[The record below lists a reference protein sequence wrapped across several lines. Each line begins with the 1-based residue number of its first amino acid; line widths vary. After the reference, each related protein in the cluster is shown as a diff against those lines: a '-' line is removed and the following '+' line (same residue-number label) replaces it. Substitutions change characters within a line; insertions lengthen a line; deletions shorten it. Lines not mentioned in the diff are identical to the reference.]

1 MAAGRKGGGKGS
13 GRGACSTR
21 SRRSGGGSGT
31 GFEPVA
37 LAVPRPARRCCWRLG
52 SAPSPPLG
60 GGRPLIDVQSGT
72 PPPAAAGFNAEERA
86 YYAFVAPRLR
96 QLAAETRELAELG
109 ERRSR
114 NLLAIQG
121 RQRRVEALLDEL
133 DRFLDEHG
141 TPGRFAATSDS
152 YLDGAASTREGI
164 DEAREGFR
172 RFDWDRVA
180 RATGVFT
187 DGAAEIARAVS
198 ELDRVAGEAAQG
210 AAGR

>member
-1 MAAGRKGGGKGS
+1 MLGSLQAMRGRLGHGVRARGARRTAAGAAVLLAVGIGAVAAAWGGG
-13 GRGACSTR
+13 
-21 SRRSGGGSGT
+21 
-31 GFEPVA
+31 
-37 LAVPRPARRCCWRLG
+37 W
-52 SAPSPPLG
+52 
-60 GGRPLIDVQSGT
+60 PLIDVQSGT

-141 TPGRFAATSDS
+141 TPGRFAATSDA

-210 AAGR
+210 AAGRSSRSRS

>member
-1 MAAGRKGGGKGS
+1 MLDSLQAKRGRLGHGVRARGARRTAAG
-13 GRGACSTR
+13 AA
-21 SRRSGGGSGT
+21 
-31 GFEPVA
+31 VL
-37 LAVPRPARRCCWRLG
+37 LAVGVGAVAAAW
-52 SAPSPPLG
+52 G

-72 PPPAAAGFNAEERA
+72 PPPAAAGFNAEERS
-86 YYAFVAPRLR
+86 YYTFVAPRLR